1 MSECIFCRIVA
12 GEIGARIVHADD
24 DAVAFLDLEPFK
36 RGHTLVVPRRH
47 VENIL
52 QQPEVLAGMAP
63 AIAATG
69 NLLMERLGATGLNV
83 LSNVNEVA
91 GQSVFHL
98 HVHLV
103 PRYDDDPGIGSMLRR
118 SPADDLDEVFAQV
131 QGGLRPA

>member
-1 MSECIFCRIVA
+1 MSECIFCRIVT

-24 DAVAFLDLEPFK
+24 EAIAFLDLEPFK

-47 VENIL
+47 VANIL
-52 QQPEVLAGMAP
+52 DDPSVLAGIAP

-69 NLLMERLGATGLNV
+69 KLLMDRLGATGLNV

-98 HVHLV
+98 HMHLV
-103 PRYDDDPGIGSMLRR
+103 PRYDDDPGMGGLLRR
-118 SPADDLDEVFAQV
+118 TPSDLDEVFGA
-131 QGGLRPA
+131 LTA